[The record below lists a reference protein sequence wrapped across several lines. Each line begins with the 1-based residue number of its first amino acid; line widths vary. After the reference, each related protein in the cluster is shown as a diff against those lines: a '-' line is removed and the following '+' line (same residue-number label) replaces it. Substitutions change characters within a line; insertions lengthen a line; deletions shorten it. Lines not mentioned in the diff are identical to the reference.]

1 MRGGRDLKPRGV
13 HATPWSV
20 RQGPVENRA
29 VTRNQAM
36 AAAVLN
42 DVTKSFGRSEV
53 IRVMTGRWLDG
64 RSDVRVMDQLDENKK
79 ATST

>member
-1 MRGGRDLKPRGV
+1 
-13 HATPWSV
+13 
-20 RQGPVENRA
+20 
-29 VTRNQAM
+29 M

-53 IRVMTGRWLDG
+53 IGVTTGMLAGG